1 MKRLSLSLKN
11 KRMTLSQLLVVIV
24 VLIVTGS
31 TLGYSDNYAVP
42 QYLGTIFEKYDP
54 YVSGANFLFGELYF

>member
-11 KRMTLSQLLVVIV
+11 KQMTLSQLLVIIAVI
-24 VLIVTGS
+24 IVIGS

-42 QYLGTIFEKYDP
+42 NI
-54 YVSGANFLFGELYF
+54 